1 MIAIDNLI
9 QSPIVSTALT
19 TTLADEVVTTDNA
32 VKFTGITSFFG
43 GDLFKV
49 GDEIM
54 KIEGV
59 GIGSTNRLV
68 VRRGW
73 MGTNIQSGLATG
85 DLVTKVAG
93 NYNIVR
99 NTLNFVEAP
108 YGNTPIGTITNPPD
122 QRDYLGISTSS
133 TFQGRSFP
141 RTAAPNTS
149 NETYYR
155 NYVFDDLSDQFN
167 GIDNEFTL
175 KSSGSDISGIYN
187 EGAIVLVNDI
197 LQTPG
202 ELNNYTLD
210 ETSGITTIT
219 FVGTARD
226 ISNDV
231 GLSTFPRGG
240 MIVSVG
246 SQEGLGYQPLVAAGG
261 TAVVSAAGTITSV
274 SIGNSGS
281 GYRSGIQ
288 TNVSVGVQLPDLSGT
303 TIVPIG
309 VASVADGHVTSVAIT
324 TDRVFYAPR
333 AVSNVLYN
341 NLTGLTTV
349 TTSTNHGLVLDDEIL
364 VAGIAFTAI
373 TLDLVQ
379 LM

>member
-1 MIAIDNLI
+1 M
-9 QSPIVSTALT
+9 
-19 TTLADEVVTTDNA
+19 
-32 VKFTGITSFFG
+32 
-43 GDLFKV
+43 
-49 GDEIM
+49 
-54 KIEGV
+54 
-59 GIGSTNRLV
+59 
-68 VRRGW
+68 
-73 MGTNIQSGLATG
+73 
-85 DLVTKVAG
+85 TK
-93 NYNIVR
+93 
-99 NTLNFVEAP
+99 
-108 YGNTPIGTITNPPD
+108 
-122 QRDYLGISTSS
+122 S
-133 TFQGRSFP
+133 
-141 RTAAPNTS
+141 
-149 NETYYR
+149 
-155 NYVFDDLSDQFN
+155 
-167 GIDNEFTL
+167 
-175 KSSGSDISGIYN
+175 
-187 EGAIVLVNDI
+187 
-197 LQTPG
+197 
-202 ELNNYTLD
+202 
-210 ETSGITTIT
+210 SGITTIT

-309 VASVADGHVTSVAIT
+309 IASVADGHVTSVAIT

-364 VAGIAFTAI
+364 AGIAFTCDYTGSGPVTNAI
-373 TLDLVQ
+373 YDNVTGIMTVTTSSHKLVHNRSEE
-379 LM
+379 